1 MEERVKLS
9 FWIDKNLFEELY
21 RIKAEKK
28 LRAYTHIM
36 IEATKYVL
44 NKYKKGELEIEK
56 VKNGVRII
64 EVGKESEETLE
75 EVEEIETMEESKE
88 EEGTEEEAKEEAEEE
103 EAIISDDYST
113 EAYEE
118 GKKVV
123 LKILREKGKVSLSQ
137 LKEKFGKDDGWVSW
151 LVSNM
156 ELDDLVEINGNV
168 VVLREEFYNPEL
180 AKKYVEREDLTIR

>member
-88 EEGTEEEAKEEAEEE
+88 EEGGGGEEEIE
-103 EAIISDDYST
+103 
-113 EAYEE
+113 
-118 GKKVV
+118 
-123 LKILREKGKVSLSQ
+123 EKGLMPALLRNYLDKHDAINNTARALTEKGLSFIAAPK
-137 LKEKFGKDDGWVSW
+137 LHH
-151 LVSNM
+151 
-156 ELDDLVEINGNV
+156 
-168 VVLREEFYNPEL
+168 R
-180 AKKYVEREDLTIR
+180 R

>member
-56 VKNGVRII
+56 VKSGVRII

-88 EEGTEEEAKEEAEEE
+88 EEGEGGEEIEEKAEEEAEEE
-103 EAIISDDYST
+103 EQIISDDYST

-168 VVLREEFYNPEL
+168 VVLREG
-180 AKKYVEREDLTIR
+180 

>member
-1 MEERVKLS
+1 MS

-44 NKYKKGELEIEK
+44 KKYKKGELEIEK

-88 EEGTEEEAKEEAEEE
+88 EGEGREEIEEKAEEE
-103 EAIISDDYST
+103 VEEEEPIISDDYST

-151 LVSNM
+151 LISNM
-156 ELDDLVEINGNV
+156 ELDDLVEINGKV
-168 VVLREEFYNPEL
+168 IVLKEG
-180 AKKYVEREDLTIR
+180 